1 MANCGL
7 LKNDGTSFFL
17 LNAGGV
23 LLLNDN
29 TCGSEAGVSESA
41 LAATGAGTGTFT
53 SATLTTLSAALAAT
67 GAGTGTFTSATLTT
81 LSAALAATGTGSA
94 TFEGFPPAADVV
106 APPPQTGSGWAD
118 QLKARQRQ
126 ERWEVDNRRM
136 ELLERKKT
144 RISMEIGELRYE
156 LSQESHP
163 ARTRKLQGTLNTAM
177 DAVMAIE
184 DELQQLYSRMM

>member
-29 TCGSEAGVSESA
+29 TCGTEAGVSES
-41 LAATGAGTGTFT
+41 
-53 SATLTTLSAALAAT
+53 ALAAT

-106 APPPQTGSGWAD
+106 APPLTTGSGWAD

-126 ERWEVDNRRM
+126 ERWEVDNKRM

-144 RISMEIGELRYE
+144 RISLEIGELRYE